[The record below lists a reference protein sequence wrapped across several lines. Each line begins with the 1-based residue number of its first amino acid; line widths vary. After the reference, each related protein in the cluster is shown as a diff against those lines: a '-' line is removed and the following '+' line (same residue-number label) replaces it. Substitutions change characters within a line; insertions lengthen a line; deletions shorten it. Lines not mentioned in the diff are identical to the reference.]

1 MGGACRDVSLS
12 PASREERLQAAAASM
27 FGHVCFVTDEEVRIE
42 FLERILAYIYTN
54 YTKLITIII

>member
-1 MGGACRDVSLS
+1 VGGACRDVSLS

-42 FLERILAYIYTN
+42 FLERILAYII
-54 YTKLITIII
+54 LTIRN